1 MIHVFVCPGC
11 RAVRLVSRYRSAS
24 CLVCGTAMVP
34 SEIPYLRWTEL
45 DEEER
50 RRAAERQAEKARRT
64 C

>member
-11 RAVRLVSRYRSAS
+11 RAVRLVSRSRSAV
-24 CLVCGTAMVP
+24 CLACGTPMVM

-50 RRAAERQAEKARRT
+50 KRAAERQVEKHS
-64 C
+64 